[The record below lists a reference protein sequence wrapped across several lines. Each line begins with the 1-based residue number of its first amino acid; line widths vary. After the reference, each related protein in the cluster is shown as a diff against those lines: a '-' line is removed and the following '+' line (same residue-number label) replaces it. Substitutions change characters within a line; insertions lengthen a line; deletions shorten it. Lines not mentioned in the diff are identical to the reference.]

1 MKSGLFT
8 LAVIASSAAAVSVGD
23 WNGTVKTDPMTDDQT
38 IVLETYNAG
47 DLAGALF
54 LGTDIPVFTVL
65 FTDGSNVPIIALQ
78 YTSYIGISGR
88 TSTCMIRVD
97 ENPAVEYPTIIG
109 NDSESFLIAIGTDNQ
124 TRDFFASLLRGNQVM
139 IRFQPAGHS
148 QVTSTFSLSGITGV
162 SSSMGIDVDQYLQ
175 TADPESTSTR
185 QQEALE
191 GLHDAYP
198 GVWTS
203 Q

>member
-1 MKSGLFT
+1 MRPGL
-8 LAVIASSAAAVSVGD
+8 LLLVSVVSSAAAVSVGD
-23 WNGTVKTDPMTDDQT
+23 WNGSIKTDPMTDDQT

-47 DLAGALF
+47 DFMGALF

-65 FTDGSNVPIIALQ
+65 FTEGSDVPIIALQ
-78 YTSYIGISGR
+78 YTSYIGMSGR

-109 NDSESFLIAIGTDNQ
+109 NDSESFLIAIGSD
-124 TRDFFASLLRGNQVM
+124 DEIKEFFASLLRGNQVM
-139 IRFQPAGHS
+139 IRFQPAGQS

-162 SSSMGIDVDQYLQ
+162 TSSMGIDVDQYLQ
-175 TADPESTSTR
+175 ADQDSSSST

-198 GVWTS
+198 GAWSS